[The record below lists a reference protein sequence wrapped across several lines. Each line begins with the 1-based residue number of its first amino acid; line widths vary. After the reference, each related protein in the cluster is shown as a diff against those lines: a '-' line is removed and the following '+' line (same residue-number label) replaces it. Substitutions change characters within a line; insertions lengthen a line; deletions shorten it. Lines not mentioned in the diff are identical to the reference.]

1 MAKLKPHKAGK
12 VGHGNTKRFKD
23 AVLLHGLRRMAPPK
37 GSGATAKVPKLN
49 TTGHEERRG
58 LRLRGLRRGSGG

>member
-12 VGHGNTKRFKD
+12 VGHGNTKRLED
-23 AVLLHGLRRMAPPK
+23 AERLHGLRRTALPK
-37 GSGATAKVPKLN
+37 GSGATAKIPQRSA
-49 TTGHEERRG
+49 TGPGEEHG